1 MCGPLR
7 VVQPCTSGLLRPN
20 AVRGGITKLYGTGAA
35 FRQWKAVWPG
45 LRLIFARQFRIIA
58 QFLRHREAIMGGINS
73 GRRRSVHCG
82 AVEQFPVIDL
92 RVLKRAG
99 LLKPGECTYD
109 TLRWRNQDL
118 EALEVRIFADL
129 SDADAASIRIAGDA
143 PAQRAAIA
151 CVPCPYGGYRC
162 YFLCPLTG
170 IRCEQLFLVDG
181 IFASR
186 KAHRLT
192 YASQSEDALSRARR
206 KVRKLQRQVEGD
218 SRYARPRGGKRY
230 AMVQKLKRSKR
241 DVRDFYHSRLR
252 GIVGDMGA

>member
-1 MCGPLR
+1 MRYCCGQHRPLI
-7 VVQPCTSGLLRPN
+7 SGLLIPN

-45 LRLIFARQFRIIA
+45 FRLIFARLFRIIA
-58 QFLRHREAIMGGINS
+58 QFQRYRKAIMGDINS
-73 GRRRSVHCG
+73 GRQRSVHRG
-82 AVEQFPVIDL
+82 AVERFPVIDL
-92 RVLKRAG
+92 RVLTRAR

-118 EALEVRIFADL
+118 EALEVRIFVDL
-129 SDADAASIRIAGDA
+129 SEADDAAIRIAGNV
-143 PAQRAAIA
+143 PEQRAAIE

-170 IRCEQLFLVDG
+170 MRCEQLFLVQG

-192 YASQSEDALSRARR
+192 YASQSEDDLSRARR
-206 KVRKLQRQVEGD
+206 KVRKLHRQLEGD
-218 SRYARPRGGKRY
+218 TRYARPRGRNRY
-230 AMVQKLKRSKR
+230 AKVQELKQAKCDAQSLYR
-241 DVRDFYHSRLR
+241 DRLSTM
-252 GIVGDMGA
+252 VGDI

>member
-1 MCGPLR
+1 
-7 VVQPCTSGLLRPN
+7 
-20 AVRGGITKLYGTGAA
+20 
-35 FRQWKAVWPG
+35 
-45 LRLIFARQFRIIA
+45 
-58 QFLRHREAIMGGINS
+58 MGGINS
-73 GRRRSVHCG
+73 GRKRSVHRG

-118 EALEVRIFADL
+118 GALEVRIFVDL
-129 SDADAASIRIAGDA
+129 SDEDDASIRIAGDV
-143 PAQRAAIA
+143 PDQRAAIE

-170 IRCEQLFLVDG
+170 ARREQLFLVNG

-192 YASQSEDALSRARR
+192 YASQSEDDLARTRR
-206 KVRKLQRQVEGD
+206 KVRKLHRQVDGD
-218 SRYARPRGGKRY
+218 TRYARPRGRIRHTK
-230 AMVQKLKRSKR
+230 VQDLKQAQRNAR
-241 DVRDFYHSRLR
+241 ELHQERLR
-252 GIVGDMGA
+252 AIVEHVL